1 MRSTAQA
8 RNNDLAKSAVKIQKT
23 WRGVLGKR
31 RIRSKQMLD
40 IKAGEA
46 LAAIDNS
53 VLTAADIKELG
64 RRIANAIETNS
75 NSKYD
80 PIEVTAVYI

>member
-1 MRSTAQA
+1 
-8 RNNDLAKSAVKIQKT
+8 
-23 WRGVLGKR
+23 
-31 RIRSKQMLD
+31 MLD